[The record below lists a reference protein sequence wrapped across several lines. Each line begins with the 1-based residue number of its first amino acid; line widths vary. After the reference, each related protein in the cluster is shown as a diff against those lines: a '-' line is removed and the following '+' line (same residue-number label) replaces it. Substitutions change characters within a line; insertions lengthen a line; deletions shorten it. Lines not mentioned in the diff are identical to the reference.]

1 MKKITT
7 LLFMAAA
14 LVMTTSCDS
23 DDDLPVSQ
31 PIQVNTFCYGDQTT
45 NFETIGAIRE
55 EPQLSGGT
63 GVFTEVTVLG
73 DGLQLN
79 DIDEIEGAGVLMQ
92 INFYG
97 NSVDNFQTG
106 LYQIASTE
114 EPADA
119 SLSYSL
125 DFDSTS
131 MLNASVE
138 LESGFIRVE
147 TYQTGYAITVDG
159 LDTNGDEFHGVY
171 LGNVALLQ

>member
-1 MKKITT
+1 
-7 LLFMAAA
+7 MAAA

-63 GVFTEVTVLG
+63 GVLTEVTVLG

-79 DIDEIEGAGVLMQ
+79 DMDEIEGAGVLMQ

>member
-63 GVFTEVTVLG
+63 GVLTEVTVLG

-79 DIDEIEGAGVLMQ
+79 DMDEIEGAGVLMQ

-106 LYQIASTE
+106 LYQIANTE

-125 DFDSTS
+125 DFDSTAMFNTS
-131 MLNASVE
+131 TA

>member
-1 MKKITT
+1 MKKITV
-7 LLFMAAA
+7 LLFMAIA
-14 LVMTTSCDS
+14 VIITSSCDS

-31 PIQVNTFCYGDQTT
+31 SIQVNTFCYGDQTT
-45 NFETIGAIRE
+45 NFETIGAFRE

-63 GVFTEVTVLG
+63 GVLTKVTVLG

-79 DIDEIEGAGVLMQ
+79 DMDELEGSGVLMQ

-106 LYQIASTE
+106 LYQIVSTE

-119 SLSYSL
+119 SLNYSL
-125 DFDSTS
+125 DYDSTS
-131 MLNASVE
+131 MLNASVA
-138 LESGFIRVE
+138 LDSGFIRVE

-159 LDTNGDEFHGVY
+159 LDTNGDEFHGIY
-171 LGNVALLQ
+171 LGNVTLLQ